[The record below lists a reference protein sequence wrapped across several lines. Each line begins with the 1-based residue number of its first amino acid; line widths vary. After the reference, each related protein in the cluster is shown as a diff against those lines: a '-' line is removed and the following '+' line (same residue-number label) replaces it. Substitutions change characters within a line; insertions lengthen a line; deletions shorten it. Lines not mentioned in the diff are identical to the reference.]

1 TKHSCMVLNFG
12 FEIKRAPPYDEV
24 VQPDNK
30 NKRKVLLFMKF
41 KQSDK
46 QNQRIERISTNH
58 LIIGIDI
65 AKYTHVARATDY
77 RGIERGSYLAFSNDF
92 EGYEKL
98 LHWMKSLMFEFNK
111 TDVIVGVEPTG
122 HYWLNLAFWLKE
134 KQLELVLVNPFQVK
148 RNKENR
154 DNSPTKNDIKDA
166 LVIADMVKNGYYS
179 EVYFASEQFRAL
191 RVLVTSRESLVKQ
204 VAGVINK
211 IHRWTDMYFPEFH
224 HVFKDP
230 KSKTALATL
239 VEFPHPS
246 DICQLTVENI
256 REGWKKHLKR
266 NGARS
271 TAAALIQAAKQSSAL
286 PGCEDEAKLSI
297 TLLMQQLDLFNEQL
311 AQLEEKLE
319 SLIQCIPTS
328 KSLLTIKGINTVTL
342 ATLYSEAGD
351 FSRLDHG
358 NQMLRLA
365 GLHLSENS
373 SGKHKGE
380 VKLTKRGRP
389 GLRKVLYQAVF
400 QMVSVNPEFK
410 ALHQYNKQIKKMKG
424 MKSLLKLCGK
434 LARMLVAM
442 AKGNIAYDM
451 EKVRIA

>member
-1 TKHSCMVLNFG
+1 M
-12 FEIKRAPPYDEV
+12 
-24 VQPDNK
+24 
-30 NKRKVLLFMKF
+30 VLLFMKF

-46 QNQRIERISTNH
+46 QNQRIERISTHH

-65 AKYTHVARATDY
+65 AKFTHVARATDY
-77 RGIERGSYLAFSNDF
+77 RGIERGSYLAFSNDL

-98 LHWMKSLMFEFNK
+98 YQWVNSLMVDFNK
-111 TDVIVGVEPTG
+111 SEVIFGVEPTG
-122 HYWLNLAFWLKE
+122 HYWFNLAFWLKE
-134 KQLELVLVNPFQVK
+134 KQFELVLVNPFQVK

-179 EVYFASEQFRAL
+179 EVYIASEQFRAL
-191 RVLVTSRESLVKQ
+191 RVLVTSRESLVRQ
-204 VAGVINK
+204 ISSVLNK

-224 HVFKDP
+224 RVFKDL
-230 KSKTALATL
+230 KSKTAIATL

-246 DICQLTVENI
+246 DIHNLTVENV

-266 NGARS
+266 IGSRT
-271 TAAALIQAAKQSSAL
+271 TAVALILAAQQSSAL
-286 PGCEDEAKLSI
+286 PGCEEEAKLSI
-297 TLLMQQLDLFNEQL
+297 ALLMQQLSLFNQQL
-311 AQLEEKLE
+311 AQLEEKLGG
-319 SLIQCIPTS
+319 LIQCIPTT
-328 KSLLTIKGINTVTL
+328 KSLLTIKGISNVTL

-358 NQMLRLA
+358 NQLLRLA

-400 QMVSVNPEFK
+400 HMVSVNPEFK

-442 AKGNIAYDM
+442 AKGNAAYDM